1 MSKLLIDKYKPNSIN
16 DLIFEDDFKKLLNEL
31 IETKTLNIII
41 YGENSCGKTTIIK
54 LIINEYYKNDAK
66 GIDNIINIHETKD
79 QGIHYF
85 RNELHLFCKTCCT
98 IKNKKKMVIL
108 DDFDLINDQSQQVF
122 RNLLDEYS
130 NNVIFLMSCSN
141 IHKIINSIQSRQI
154 ILKIPKPSHSKLI
167 ELCKNIVKKENIL
180 IDEDLLEYIVL
191 NSSSSIIRSIN
202 YLQKCNLIGDKLD
215 INNISDIMTHVN
227 FNILDNYFL
236 LLKEKKI
243 KDANDILVSII
254 DYGYSVIDILD
265 SLNIYLKNDNKILND
280 EEKYKIIICVCKY
293 ITLFY
298 DLHENEI
305 ELVFLNNTIYK
316 ILHNI

>member
-1 MSKLLIDKYKPNSIN
+1 MSKLLIDKYKPTSIN
-16 DLIFEDDFKKLLNEL
+16 DLIFDDEFKMLLNEL

-122 RNLLDEYS
+122 RNLLDQYS
-130 NNVIFLMSCSN
+130 DNVIFLMSCSN
-141 IHKIINSIQSRQI
+141 VHKIINSIQSRQM

-167 ELCKNIVKKENIL
+167 ELCKDIIKKENIL
-180 IDEDLLEYIVL
+180 IHEDLLEYIIL

-202 YLQKCNLIGDKLD
+202 YLQKCKLIGDKLD

-236 LLKEKKI
+236 LLKEKQI
-243 KDANDILVSII
+243 KDANDILFGII

-265 SLNIYLKNDNKILND
+265 SLNVYLKNDNKILND